1 MMNEEVVMLH
11 TVRIDVTLVEAM
23 KKIDKNVH
31 GLVFVVDFDDKLVG
45 CVSDGDIRRWL
56 IRTGD
61 LTAKIENIMNRSFK
75 YVFLND
81 NENAEYIMKRE
92 GIHVL
97 PVLNRD
103 NKIVDVVIDDYK
115 NKYKVDTDDLQDVPL
130 VIMAGGKGTRLYPYT
145 QILPKPLIPIG
156 EKTITELIVDRFKK
170 YGCNR
175 VDMIVNYKKHFIEA
189 YFQDADVPYE
199 IGFVEEKEFC
209 GTGGGLKL
217 LEGRYDST
225 FILSNC
231 DILIDADYSEIL
243 KYHHDNN
250 NLATMVCAV
259 KNVQIPY
266 GTIEMSDDGKPFAL
280 IEKPEVS
287 FMTNTGLYILEPEFL
302 NRIPKDTFIHITDVI
317 QKCMD
322 DGENIGVYPIS
333 EESWM
338 DMGQLEEMEK
348 MKRKLSVD

>member
-1 MMNEEVVMLH
+1 MNKEEIALYITKPNNTVVETMRL
-11 TVRIDVTLVEAM
+11 IDNNA
-23 KKIDKNVH
+23 H
-31 GLVFVVDFDDKLVG
+31 GLAFVTDENKSLIG
-45 CVSDGDIRRWL
+45 CVTDGDIRRWL
-56 IRTGD
+56 INTGD
-61 LTAKIENIMNRSFK
+61 LNASVDKFMITQPK
-75 YVFLND
+75 YVLEDNRNQAKNLMEEND
-81 NENAEYIMKRE
+81 
-92 GIHVL
+92 IHMI
-97 PVLNRD
+97 PVLNYNRC
-103 NKIVDVVIDDYK
+103 IIDIIFDREYK
-115 NKYKVDTDDLQDVPL
+115 AEHNNELKDTPL

-156 EKTITELIVDRFKK
+156 EKTITELIIDRFQN
-170 YGCNR
+170 YGCKT
-175 VDMIVNYKKHFIEA
+175 VDMIVNYKKHFIES
-189 YFQDADVPYE
+189 YFQDSDVPYE

-231 DILIDADYSEIL
+231 DILIDANYSEIL
-243 KYHHDNN
+243 KYHNDNN
-250 NLATMVCAV
+250 NIVTMVCAV

-266 GTIEMSDDGKPFAL
+266 GTIEISDEGKPVAL
-280 IEKPEVS
+280 TEKPEVS
-287 FMTNTGLYILEPEFL
+287 FLTNTGLYILEPEFL
-302 NRIPKDTFIHITDVI
+302 NHIPKDTFIHITDVI

-322 DGENIGVYPIS
+322 DGENVGVYPIS